1 MLCQVCDLQRCIES
15 IFKILI
21 SNNLRSKTEY
31 AVVEFLED
39 NAVEVVL
46 SNRLIEEG

>member
-1 MLCQVCDLQRCIES
+1 MLCHLCDLQRCIQS